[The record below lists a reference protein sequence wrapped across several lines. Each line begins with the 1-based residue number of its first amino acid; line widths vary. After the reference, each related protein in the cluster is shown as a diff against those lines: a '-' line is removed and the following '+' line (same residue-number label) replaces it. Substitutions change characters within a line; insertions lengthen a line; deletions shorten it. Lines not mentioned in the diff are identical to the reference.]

1 MYLNCHSYYSLRYG
15 TFSEIELLKLAVENN
30 IDTIALTDIN
40 NTSACLN
47 FIQQAKK
54 FNIKPVVGVDF
65 RNGNSQQ
72 FVAIAKSNKGFEN
85 INRYLSTFLESK
97 TAIPDQPEF
106 LEDVFIMYP
115 FEKALELNLTSFK
128 ENEFVGI
135 SIAEINK
142 LRFSYLKKYE
152 DKLVI
157 QQQVTIRNKS
167 DFNAHRLL
175 RAIDNNTL
183 LSKLSTSE
191 QCLTTDKM
199 YSATV
204 LQQYFIEFPFVLE
217 NTKTLLQQC
226 ILHFG
231 FDKLRENQNLNLY
244 YNSFEEDC
252 KQLIELCNTK
262 LEKRYQNPTQQV
274 QDRLQKEL
282 KVIIELKFVSFFL
295 INYDIVSYAKSKG
308 YFHVGR
314 GSGANS
320 IVAYIIGITDVDP
333 VELDLYFERFI
344 NPFRASPPDFD
355 IDFSWKD
362 RDDVTNYIFTR
373 FKNTALLA
381 TYNTFKYK
389 AVIRELGKVFGLPKE
404 EIDKLS
410 KTSKQQK
417 TFLNTAE
424 TPQNKALQQG
434 SNKKATDLQQKINK
448 AATEKQQESNSF
460 ATVYQQQEIDSIA
473 KLVLKYGKLIEG
485 FPNYI
490 SVHSAGILILEK
502 PIHYY
507 SATHL
512 PPKGYP
518 TVQFDMNIAD
528 DVGVFKFDILGQRGL
543 AKIKE
548 ALEII
553 KTNRPNDPPIDIT
566 DVEKFKKDEKINHLL
581 KSGGAIGAYYVE
593 SPAMRGL
600 MQKLQTQDYLGL
612 VAASSIIRPGV
623 SGSGMKDEFIKRHRF
638 PEKRKEANPILLEI
652 MPETYGVMVYQEDV
666 MKVASKFADLTLG
679 EADVLRRGMSGKYRS
694 LSEFKAVEDK
704 FVSNCRK
711 KGHQDALIFEVWNQ
725 IKSFAGYAFPKGH
738 SASYAVESYQS
749 LFLKCYYPI
758 EFMVAVLNNGGGFYS
773 AAHYIHEARM
783 KGAIIELPCINKSNH
798 PNIVI
803 DTTIYLG
810 FGYLKSLEHLVI
822 QRLLTERQLHGNYTS
837 LEDFIDRVVISIEQL
852 TILIRI
858 DAFQFTGKSKTQ
870 LLWQAIF
877 KLNATKQKTKQS
889 QLFKIQHTKYELPKL
904 ESHWIENV
912 YDELELLG
920 FTIHDYFK
928 LVSEPLLPSIKA
940 KEMIDFENQNVLI
953 YGLLVTTRYNTTS
966 QNKLMR
972 LSTFIDIDGNYFDA
986 VHFTNVVHLYTING
1000 IGIYGCYGK
1009 ITNRYGFCS
1018 MNVIQSKKMGIVCD
1032 PKS

>member
-1 MYLNCHSYYSLRYG
+1 MYLNCHTYYSLRFG
-15 TFSEIELLKLAVENN
+15 TFSEIELLQLAVENN

-40 NTSACLN
+40 NTSACMN

-54 FNIKPVVGVDF
+54 YDIKPVVGVDF
-65 RNGNSQQ
+65 RNGNTQQ
-72 FVAIAKSNKGFEN
+72 FVALAKSNKGFEN
-85 INRYLSTFLESK
+85 INRYLSHFLETK
-97 TAIPDQPEF
+97 TLIPDQPEN
-106 LEDVFIMYP
+106 LEDVFIIYP
-115 FEKALELNLTSFK
+115 FEKVLELNLNVFK
-128 ENEFVGI
+128 KNEFIGI
-135 SIAEINK
+135 SVAEINK
-142 LRFSYLKKYE
+142 LRFSYLRMHEEKH
-152 DKLVI
+152 VI
-157 QQQVTIRNKS
+157 QQQVTIRNKN

-175 RAIDNNTL
+175 RAIGNNML
-183 LSKLSTSE
+183 LSKLPSTE
-191 QCLTTDKM
+191 QCLPTDKM
-199 YSATV
+199 YSATDLQQHFNEFPFIIANTKTV
-204 LQQYFIEFPFVLE
+204 LQQCHTSFGFNSDRE
-217 NTKTLLQQC
+217 NHNQQLYGISFQEDCNTLL
-226 ILHFG
+226 
-231 FDKLRENQNLNLY
+231 
-244 YNSFEEDC
+244 
-252 KQLIELCNTK
+252 ELCNTNIK
-262 LEKRYQNPTQQV
+262 KRYKNVTQKV
-274 QDRLQKEL
+274 KDRLQKEL

-295 INYDIVSYAKSKG
+295 INYDIVSYAKRKG

-362 RDDVTNYIFTR
+362 RDDVTNYIFKR

-410 KTSKQQK
+410 RATKEQK
-417 TFLNTAE
+417 TAE
-424 TPQNKALQQG
+424 GKTYAT
-434 SNKKATDLQQKINK
+434 SNKITQQN
-448 AATEKQQESNSF
+448 SNNI

-473 KLVLKYGKLIEG
+473 NLVLKYGKLIEG
-485 FPNYI
+485 FPNYV

-507 SATHL
+507 TATSL
-512 PPKGYP
+512 PPKGFP

-528 DVGVFKFDILGQRGL
+528 DVGIFKFDILGQRGL

-553 KTNRPNDPPIDIT
+553 KINRPNDPPIDIT
-566 DVEKFKKDEKINHLL
+566 DIESFKKDEKINHLL

-623 SGSGMKDEFIKRHRF
+623 SGSGMKDEYIKRHRF
-638 PEKRKEANPILLEI
+638 PDKRKEAHPILLEI

-666 MKVASKFADLTLG
+666 MKVANKFADLTLG

-694 LSEFKAVEDK
+694 LAEFKAVEDK
-704 FVSNCRK
+704 FISNCRK
-711 KGHQDALIFEVWNQ
+711 KGYKDDLIFEVWNQ
-725 IKSFAGYAFPKGH
+725 IKSFAGYAFAKGH

-749 LFLKCYYPI
+749 MFLKCYYPI

-773 AAHYIHEARM
+773 TEHYIHEAKM
-783 KGAIIELPCINKSNH
+783 QGAIVELPCINTSNH

-803 DTTIYLG
+803 GKTIYLG
-810 FGYLKSLEHLVI
+810 FGYLKSLEHLTI
-822 QRLLTERQLHGNYTS
+822 QRILTERQLYGKFTS
-837 LEDFIDRVVISIEQL
+837 LENFIDRVVISIEQL

-858 DAFQFTGKSKTQ
+858 DAFRFTKKTKKQ

-877 KLNATKQKTKQS
+877 KLKATKQKSKQKV
-889 QLFKIQHTKYELPKL
+889 LFQTPQVKYDLPKL
-904 ESHWIENV
+904 ESHWLEKV

-920 FTIHDYFK
+920 FTLQDYFK
-928 LVSEPLLPSIKA
+928 LATEPFLPSIKA
-940 KEMIDFENQNVLI
+940 KEMINYPNKNVLI
-953 YGLLVTTRYNTTS
+953 YGQLVNTRYNKTS
-966 QNKLMR
+966 QGKLMR
-972 LSTFIDIDGNYFDA
+972 LSTFIDKDGNYFDA
-986 VHFTNVVHLYTING
+986 VHFTDVVLKYPING
-1000 IGIYGCYGK
+1000 MGIYGCYGK

-1018 MNVIQSKKMGIVCD
+1018 MNIIQSKKMSIAVDPRNIV
-1032 PKS
+1032 

>member
-1 MYLNCHSYYSLRYG
+1 MYLNCHTYYSLRYG
-15 TFSEIELLKLAVENN
+15 TFSEIELLELAKENN
-30 IDTIALTDIN
+30 IKSIAITDIN
-40 NTSACLN
+40 NTSACMN

-54 FNIKPVVGVDF
+54 YHIKPVIGVDF
-65 RNGNSQQ
+65 RNGNTQQ
-72 FVAIAKSNKGFEN
+72 FVAIAKSNIGFQN
-85 INRYLSTFLESK
+85 INQYLSVFLESK
-97 TAIPDQPEF
+97 TDIPDTPSY
-106 LEDVFIMYP
+106 LEDVFIIYP
-115 FEKALELNLTSFK
+115 FEKVLQLNTTSFK
-128 ENEFVGI
+128 ENEFIGV

-142 LRFSYLKKYE
+142 LRFSHLKKFE
-152 DKLVI
+152 DRIVI
-157 QQQVTIRNKS
+157 QQQVTIRNKK
-167 DFNAHRLL
+167 DFNTHRLL

-183 LSKLSTSE
+183 LSKLPATE
-191 QCLTTDKM
+191 QCLITDVIHERKELLAF
-199 YSATV
+199 YKEFPKSIANTEKV
-204 LQQYFIEFPFVLE
+204 LQGC
-217 NTKTLLQQC
+217 NT
-226 ILHFG
+226 F
-231 FDKLRENQNLNLY
+231 FDFHEDRKNQNLKKY
-244 YNSFEEDC
+244 
-252 KQLIELCNTK
+252 CNTFEK
-262 LEKRYQNPTQQV
+262 DCSMLLDLCKNNLHKRYKNPTQKV
-274 QDRLQKEL
+274 HDRLEKEL
-282 KVIIELKFVSFFL
+282 KVIIDLKFVSFFL

-362 RDDVTNYIFTR
+362 REDVTNYIFKR

-410 KTSKQQK
+410 KS
-417 TFLNTAE
+417 
-424 TPQNKALQQG
+424 
-434 SNKKATDLQQKINK
+434 I
-448 AATEKQQESNSF
+448 ATEQL
-460 ATVYQQQEIDSIA
+460 DDIA

-507 SATHL
+507 SATSL
-512 PPKGYP
+512 PPKGFP

-553 KTNRPNDPPIDIT
+553 KENNPDDPPIDIT
-566 DVEKFKKDEKINHLL
+566 DVESFKKDKKINDLL
-581 KSGGAIGAYYVE
+581 KLGGAIGAYYVE

-694 LSEFKAVEDK
+694 LKEFKAVEDK
-704 FVSNCRK
+704 FITNCRK
-711 KGHQDALIFEVWNQ
+711 KGHKDALIFEVWNQ
-725 IKSFAGYAFPKGH
+725 IKSFAGYAFAKGH

-749 LFLKCYYPI
+749 MFLKCYYPI

-773 AAHYIHEARM
+773 TEHYIHEAKM
-783 KGAIIELPCINKSNH
+783 QGAIIELPCINRSNH

-803 DTTIYLG
+803 DKTIYLG
-810 FGYLKSLEHLVI
+810 FGYLKSVEHLTI
-822 QRLLTERQLHGNYTS
+822 QRLLTERQLYGDFTS
-837 LEDFIDRVVISIEQL
+837 LENFIDRVVISIEQL

-858 DAFQFTGKSKTQ
+858 DAFRFTHKTKKQ

-877 KLNATKQKTKQS
+877 KLKATKQKTKQEL
-889 QLFKIQHTKYELPKL
+889 LFKTEQVKYELPKL
-904 ESHWIENV
+904 ESHWLEKV
-912 YDELELLG
+912 YDEMELLG
-920 FTIHDYFK
+920 FTVHDYFK
-928 LVSEPLLPSIKA
+928 LVTEPFLPSIKA
-940 KEMIDFENQNVLI
+940 KQMIDFENQNVLI
-953 YGLLVTTRYNTTS
+953 YGLLVTTRFNKTS

-972 LSTFIDIDGNYFDA
+972 LSTFIDQDGHYFDA
-986 VHFTNVVHLYTING
+986 VHFTNVVHQYPVNG

-1018 MNVIQSKKMGIVCD
+1018 MNIIQSKKMSVAVD
-1032 PKS
+1032 PRS